1 MSGNRGTNGS
11 SPPSTQHAEGTPPAL
26 RPLRRVAVIGC
37 GLMGAGIAEVAALAG
52 FEVIAI
58 KATAGDLG
66 PVRAK
71 IEKSLGRAVE
81 SKKLSAE
88 ARDAALGRLT
98 LSSDLADAA
107 GSDLIVESAVESA
120 LAKKRLF
127 AELEPLVGPRA
138 LIATNTSSLNLGEL
152 ASALAHPERFLGMH
166 FFSPVPA
173 MKLVELAA
181 IESTTEAAM
190 TAATDFVIA
199 LGKTPVRLAA
209 SPGYVVNRLLV
220 PYLLHAIE
228 SLESGLTSPLDLD
241 AAMKLGCGH
250 PMGPLALCDL
260 IGLDVVLAMAKTL
273 SAELADPRYRPP
285 TLLRRLVLEGQLG
298 RKTKLGFYDYA
309 AKEPVPN
316 PAIEKS
322 SGRAAIASVA

>member
-1 MSGNRGTNGS
+1 MSEITGS
-11 SPPSTQHAEGTPPAL
+11 SGSTPSTPLCIEGPSGAV
-26 RPLRRVAVIGC
+26 RRVAVIGC

-52 FEVIAI
+52 YDVIAI
-58 KATAGDLG
+58 KATAGDVR

-71 IEKSLGRAVE
+71 IEKSMARAVE
-81 SKKLSAE
+81 SKKLAAD
-88 ARDAALGRLT
+88 ARDAALARLAI
-98 LSSDLADAA
+98 SCDLADAA

-120 LAKKRLF
+120 IAKKRLF
-127 AELEPLVGPRA
+127 AELEPLVGPGA
-138 LIATNTSSLNLGEL
+138 LMVTNTSSLNLSEL
-152 ASALAHPERFLGMH
+152 ATALAHPERFLGMH

-181 IESTTEAAM
+181 IPATTEAAM
-190 TAATDFVIA
+190 AAATGFVVA

-228 SLESGLTSPLDLD
+228 SLESGLATPQDID

-260 IGLDVVLAMAKTL
+260 IGLDVVLAMARTL
-273 SAELADPRYRPP
+273 SAELSDPRYRPP

-309 AKEPVPN
+309 SKEPVPN
-316 PAIEKS
+316 AAIEKS

>member
-1 MSGNRGTNGS
+1 MREITGTNGS
-11 SPPSTQHAEGTPPAL
+11 TPSTSPRVAGTGGEV
-26 RPLRRVAVIGC
+26 RRVAIIGC

-52 FEVIAI
+52 YDVIAI
-58 KATAGDLG
+58 KATAGDVA

-71 IEKSLGRAVE
+71 IEKSMARAVE
-81 SKKLSAE
+81 SKKLSPE
-88 ARDAALGRLT
+88 ARDAALARLT
-98 LSSDLADAA
+98 ISCDLADAA

-120 LAKKRLF
+120 VAKKRLF
-127 AELEPLVGPRA
+127 AELEPLVAPNA
-138 LIATNTSSLNLGEL
+138 LIVTNTSSLNLEEL
-152 ASALAHPERFLGMH
+152 ATSLAHPERFLGMH

-181 IESTTEAAM
+181 IACTTEQAMAA
-190 TAATDFVIA
+190 ASAFVVA

-228 SLESGLTSPLDLD
+228 SLESGLATPQDID

-273 SAELADPRYRPP
+273 SAELSDARYRPP

-298 RKTKLGFYDYA
+298 RKSKLGFYDYS

-316 PAIEKS
+316 ASIDKS

>member
-1 MSGNRGTNGS
+1 MSGTNGG
-11 SPPSTQHAEGTPPAL
+11 PPSQTIRAGRAERDTSEPRG
-26 RPLRRVAVIGC
+26 RVAVVGC
-37 GLMGAGIAEVAALAG
+37 GLMGAGIAEVAAVAG
-52 FEVIAI
+52 YEVIAI
-58 KATAGDLG
+58 KATAGDVA

-71 IEKSLGRAVE
+71 IERSLARAAE
-81 SKKLSAE
+81 AGKLTAE
-88 ARDAALGRLT
+88 ARDAALARLT
-98 LSSDLADAA
+98 VTTELEAAASADLV
-107 GSDLIVESAVESA
+107 IESAVESA
-120 LAKKRLF
+120 AAKERLF
-127 AELEPLVGPRA
+127 VALEAIVGAEVILA
-138 LIATNTSSLNLGEL
+138 SNTSSLDLG
-152 ASALAHPERFLGMH
+152 ALAASLTRPERFLGMH

-181 IESTTEAAM
+181 VERTNEPTMQGAIA
-190 TAATDFVIA
+190 FVAA

-228 SLESGLTSPLDLD
+228 SLEGGLASPSDLD

-273 SAELADPRYRPP
+273 SEELGDPRYRPP
-285 TLLRRLVLEGQLG
+285 TLLRRLVLEGHLG

-309 AKEPVPN
+309 QKEPSPN
-316 PAIEKS
+316 AALEKG